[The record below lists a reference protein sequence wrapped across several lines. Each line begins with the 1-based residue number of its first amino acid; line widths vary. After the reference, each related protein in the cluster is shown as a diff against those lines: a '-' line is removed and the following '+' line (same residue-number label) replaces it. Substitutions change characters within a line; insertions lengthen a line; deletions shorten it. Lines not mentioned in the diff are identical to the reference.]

1 MPQNHRLQFSVEE
14 TICFQKGQE
23 VSELLS
29 ISLDPDIRVQE
40 VNDYVSIRGSLEL
53 TGEYNI
59 DQSKNAEEFYTDKRF
74 VEEVRTRED
83 GTAELTHCFPVDI
96 TIPKNKVSH
105 LHEVFVFID
114 AFDYQLTDSRIL
126 TIQADLA
133 IEGLLDDTAD
143 REQDIPLYE
152 APSEGFSEPPEFL
165 VSEAEPFAL
174 EAENSEEIKANETP
188 AEVPELHVSE
198 AGFREEQE
206 NEEEE
211 AEQSKPSALEDSE
224 EIKANE
230 APAEAPELHVS
241 EAGFREEQKNEEEE
255 AEQSKPSALEDSE
268 EIKANEAPA
277 GAPELHVSE
286 ARLREEQENEE
297 EEAERSELFALEDSE
312 EIKANEAPAGAP
324 ELHVSE
330 AGLREEQVS
339 EEKETVRSESPA
351 LEPEGSEDINAAEA
365 KQPELILS
373 EAGLREEVETIEA
386 EKAVSGREIREK
398 AETEEEQAELS
409 DPLVLE
415 TEKLPAAEAER
426 EEEKIEKSD
435 SPILEHARRQESQEA
450 ESELSDHIEP
460 ALRQN
465 AEQLEEVRET
475 VPENVVSLEEE
486 SREQE
491 KVPAALLKEE
501 AATPT
506 LHFNQKISA
515 EEESQEEE
523 LTPAYRT
530 FLPEQDSEEH
540 SFYSAPKLLEEEE
553 QKEESFEI
561 EVRKTPSPEEPEE
574 ETSFHSYQL
583 PDTSDPERK
592 ETDAVARDVP
602 AAQTKELETK
612 ENHNSLYLTKLFTRE
627 EDEFSRMKICIVQQE
642 DTIERL
648 CERYDITSQQL
659 IRMNSLALDDEL
671 KAGQILY
678 IPQYKSSHA

>member
-114 AFDYQLTDSRIL
+114 AFDYQLTNSRIL

-133 IEGLLDDTAD
+133 IEGLLDDTAN
-143 REQDIPLYE
+143 REPDIPLYE

-174 EAENSEEIKANETP
+174 EAENSEDSKTEEAP
-188 AEVPELHVSE
+188 AEVPELHISE

-230 APAEAPELHVS
+230 APAEAPELHFS
-241 EAGFREEQKNEEEE
+241 EARLREEQKNEEEE

-268 EIKANEAPA
+268 EIKANEAP
-277 GAPELHVSE
+277 ELHVSE
-286 ARLREEQENEE
+286 ARLREEQEHEE
-297 EEAERSELFALEDSE
+297 EEAERSEPFALEVDSE
-312 EIKANEAPAGAP
+312 DIKTEEAPAEAP
-324 ELHVSE
+324 ELHFSE
-330 AGLREEQVS
+330 ARLREEQAN

-351 LEPEGSEDINAAEA
+351 LEAEGSEDINAAEA

-386 EKAVSGREIREK
+386 AKAASGREIRKK

-409 DPLVLE
+409 EPLVLE
-415 TEKLPAAEAER
+415 TEKSPAAEAER
-426 EEEKIEKSD
+426 GEEKIEQRD
-435 SPILEHARRQESQEA
+435 SPILEHARRQESQET

-460 ALRQN
+460 ALRQD

-501 AATPT
+501 AAAPT

-523 LTPAYRT
+523 ITPAYRT

-583 PDTSDPERK
+583 PDTSDLERK

-602 AAQTKELETK
+602 AAQTKEPETK

>member
-165 VSEAEPFAL
+165 SEDIKTE
-174 EAENSEEIKANETP
+174 EAP
-188 AEVPELHVSE
+188 AEAPELHVSE

-211 AEQSKPSALEDSE
+211 AERSEPFALEAEDSE
-224 EIKANE
+224 DIKTEE
-230 APAEAPELHVS
+230 APAE
-241 EAGFREEQKNEEEE
+241 
-255 AEQSKPSALEDSE
+255 
-268 EIKANEAPA
+268 
-277 GAPELHVSE
+277 APELHVSE

-297 EEAERSELFALEDSE
+297 EEAERSEPFALEAEDSE

-330 AGLREEQVS
+330 AGLREEQENEEEEAERS
-339 EEKETVRSESPA
+339 EPFALEAEDSGGIKAEETPAEVPELHISEAGLREEQASEKKETVRSESSA

-386 EKAVSGREIREK
+386 ESPKAASGIEIREK

-409 DPLVLE
+409 EPLVLK
-415 TEKLPAAEAER
+415 TENSPAAEAER
-426 EEEKIEKSD
+426 GEEKIEKPD
-435 SPILEHARRQESQEA
+435 SPILEHDLRQESQKT

-460 ALRQN
+460 ALRQD

-475 VPENVVSLEEE
+475 VPENPENVVSLEE

-501 AATPT
+501 AAAPT
-506 LHFNQKISA
+506 LHFNQKVSA

-592 ETDAVARDVP
+592 KTDAVARDVP
-602 AAQTKELETK
+602 AAQTKEPETK